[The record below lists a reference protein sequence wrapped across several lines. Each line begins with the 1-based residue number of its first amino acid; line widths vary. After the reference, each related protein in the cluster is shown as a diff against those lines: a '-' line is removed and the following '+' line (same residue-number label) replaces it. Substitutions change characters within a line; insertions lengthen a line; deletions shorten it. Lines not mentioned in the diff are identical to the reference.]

1 MLSLHC
7 SGKYSDA
14 ALVAAINLFFEL
26 VNHLVAVTLELA
38 EEFPYRRG
46 TDLLQTFAISATEC
60 HHLSG
65 VVQGQDQ
72 MESCSNQASLA

>member
-1 MLSLHC
+1 
-7 SGKYSDA
+7 
-14 ALVAAINLFFEL
+14 VAAINLFFEL
-26 VNHLVAVTLELA
+26 VNHLVAVTPELA
-38 EEFPYRRG
+38 EEFPYRMG
-46 TDLLQTFAISATEC
+46 TDLLHTFAISATEC